1 MDGEVL
7 DIETGTDEATP
18 FGGAQQLERKQHEAP
33 GTYFEMS

>member
-18 FGGAQQLERKQHEAP
+18 FGSAQQLEWKQHEAP
-33 GTYFEMS
+33 GTWFEMG